1 MELKSNTQY
10 IMHNI
15 KDALTNSPNASGYL
29 CVMKMK
35 KKIIDFTVWAL
46 LLFISLV
53 RWTFKAEEP
62 EGKS

>member
-1 MELKSNTQY
+1 MDKFACWTNVTKCTMELKSNTQY

-35 KKIIDFTVWAL
+35 KKI
-46 LLFISLV
+46 
-53 RWTFKAEEP
+53 
-62 EGKS
+62 